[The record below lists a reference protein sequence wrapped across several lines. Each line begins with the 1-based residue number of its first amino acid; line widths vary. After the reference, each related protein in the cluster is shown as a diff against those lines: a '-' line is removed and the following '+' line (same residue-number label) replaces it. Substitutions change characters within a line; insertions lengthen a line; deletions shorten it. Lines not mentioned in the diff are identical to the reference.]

1 MNDIQ
6 IDLQDLPADVRKWV
20 KQEIK
25 ISNMHD
31 VGVRLLRKRHV
42 LIDSVRCAG
51 YFCDATPELVVA
63 CYKKLDDWLPVM
75 VHETCHRDQATQ
87 NTRIWTRT
95 VDGHDPLTMLHQWLD
110 DTIDLPPDQLR
121 KVVDAVLQIELDCEK
136 RAARKIKK
144 HKLPIDVT
152 EYIQRAN
159 GYVYF
164 YLSLEITRKW
174 YAKNRAPFHLDH
186 VWQAM
191 PTHFENDYTTIPPK
205 LKKLILNEC
214 FD

>member
-6 IDLQDLPADVRKWV
+6 IDLNSLPIEIRKWV
-20 KQEIK
+20 KQEIA
-25 ISNMHD
+25 ISNDND

-42 LIDSVRCAG
+42 LIDKVRCAG

-63 CYKKLDDWLPVM
+63 CYKPLHEWLPVM
-75 VHETCHRDQATQ
+75 VHETCHRDQAIA
-87 NTRIWTRT
+87 NTRIWTKT
-95 VDGHDPLTMLHQWLD
+95 VDGQDPLTFLHQWLD
-110 DTIDLPPDQLR
+110 GTIELAPDQLR
-121 KVVDAVLQIELDCEK
+121 RVVDAVLHIELDCER
-136 RAARKIKK
+136 RAAKKIKR

-159 GYVYF
+159 AYVYF

-186 VWQAM
+186 VWQTM
-191 PTHFENDYTTIPPK
+191 PTHFENDYTSLPPK
-205 LKKLILNEC
+205 MKRLILNEC